1 MAHATTRLRAGL
13 DTSVATHAGTLEHE
27 LARARHGDVRGI
39 HRARTTSRR
48 LREALPVAAVAVP
61 GASTDRARRDIRRLT
76 RWLGKVRE
84 LDVALAELT
93 AAATRHGWNAAAVGA
108 IERTLAAERARRFAD
123 FVLKLDDLDAGRL
136 RTRLDA
142 IAAGLSADPLPRL
155 AERALARRLRHRA
168 VRLVAAIDAA
178 GTVYI
183 PERLHAVRIA
193 AKKLRYTLELA
204 RDAAG
209 LPVGRQIGA
218 LRRTQDVLGHLH
230 DLQVLEGLVNASAAG
245 PAGRVVAKYASAITQ
260 TLERACRE
268 QHALFLGRRAA
279 LASLARRTDE
289 QVVRSLLGHRP
300 RVMKLDAAALP
311 RHDASGHRRHGLRSG
326 RR

>member
-1 MAHATTRLRAGL
+1 VAGHAA
-13 DTSVATHAGTLEHE
+13 TLENE
-27 LARARHGDVRGI
+27 LGRARRGDVRGI

-61 GASTDRARRDIRRLT
+61 GAATDRARRDIRRLT

-84 LDVALAELT
+84 LDVAMAELAT
-93 AAATRHGWNAAAVGA
+93 AASRHAWNATAVAA
-108 IERTLAAERARRFAD
+108 IERSLAAERERRLAD
-123 FVLKLDDLDAGRL
+123 LVLKLDDVAASRL
-136 RTRLDA
+136 HARLDA

-155 AERALARRLRHRA
+155 AERALARRLRQRA
-168 VRLVAAIDAA
+168 LRLIAAIDAA

-209 LPVGRQIGA
+209 LPVGRLLGS
-218 LRRTQDVLGHLH
+218 LRRAQDMLGHLH
-230 DLQVLEGLVNASAAG
+230 DLQVLEGLVNATAAG
-245 PAGRVVAKYASAITQ
+245 PSGRVVARHAPAITRA
-260 TLERACRE
+260 LERACRE
-268 QHALFLGRRAA
+268 QHALFLSKRTA

-289 QVVRSLLGHRP
+289 QVARALLGRRP
-300 RVMKLDAAALP
+300 VVMKLDAAALA
-311 RHDASGHRRHGLRSG
+311 RHDAPGPRRHGLRPE